1 MRIALKLPM
10 RILSQLK
17 EFIKMFHYLWINN
30 NLNLFQIKLELLC
43 LEATNHKSEVSYI
56 ILF

>member
-43 LEATNHKSEVSYI
+43 LEATNQKSEVS
-56 ILF
+56 